1 VVEEITAAG
10 HVAHLAEPADTMGQR
25 GRKRH
30 AKTDRTDSGLLRQ
43 LLQDGDLPES
53 WIPPSDRL
61 GVARAG
67 ALVQGAGRSELPWV

>member
-1 VVEEITAAG
+1 MWPIS
-10 HVAHLAEPADTMGQR
+10 AEPADTMGQR

-53 WIPPSDRL
+53 WIPPAIVLEWRERVRL
-61 GVARAG
+61 YK
-67 ALVQGAGRSELPWV
+67 ALVDLNCPGFDGGRFGW